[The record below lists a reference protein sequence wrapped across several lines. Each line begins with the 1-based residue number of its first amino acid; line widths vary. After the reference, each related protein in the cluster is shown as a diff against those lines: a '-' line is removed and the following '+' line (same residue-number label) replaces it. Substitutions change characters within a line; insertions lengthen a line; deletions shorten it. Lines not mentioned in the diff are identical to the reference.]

1 MSELKALLPFLAYQ
15 DSISDEEMLRSNF
28 IKFRNQQSASGKN
41 YQDWHPVGKNKM
53 GRVEEA

>member
-41 YQDWHPVGKNKM
+41 YQD
-53 GRVEEA
+53 